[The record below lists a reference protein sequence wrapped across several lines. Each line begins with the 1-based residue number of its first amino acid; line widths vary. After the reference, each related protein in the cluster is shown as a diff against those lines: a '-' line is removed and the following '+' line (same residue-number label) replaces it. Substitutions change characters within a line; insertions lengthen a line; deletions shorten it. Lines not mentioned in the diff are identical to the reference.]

1 LLNSC
6 FEKYVLKYWMCGYLS
21 KLVRILIA
29 ASIFCLV
36 MSGCREQQNNG
47 SEPSD
52 SDINREFLI
61 GIVPEQNIFRQTERY
76 DPLAR
81 YLSMEL
87 DLDIELH
94 MLTTYGNIIE
104 DIQTQELDGF
114 FLGSFTGAA
123 VMETMGAEPLARPQ
137 NADGISTYRGLIF
150 TGRDSGISTAR
161 DMKDKTFVFPDK
173 ATSAGWL
180 FPLRYFKENDID
192 DPSSWFGDLFFSGT
206 HEDAILD
213 VINNRAD
220 IGAAKDT
227 IFYRLAESDDRIVD
241 KLRILAIS
249 SPFPENA
256 LLVSRGTDDA
266 LKAKLR
272 EALLTMHLNKAGLQA
287 LHKLG
292 AVKFIETSAEDYAP
306 VFEYSK
312 DTGLNLSNYGASN
325 NLATD

>member
-1 LLNSC
+1 
-6 FEKYVLKYWMCGYLS
+6 MCEFLS
-21 KLVRILIA
+21 QLIRFLIA
-29 ASIFCLV
+29 ACIFGLV
-36 MSGCREQQNNG
+36 MSGCQDQQQNG
-47 SEPSD
+47 PEPSD
-52 SDINREFLI
+52 LDVNREFRI
-61 GIVPEQNIFRQTERY
+61 GIVPEQNIFRQRERY
-76 DPLAR
+76 EPLAR
-81 YLSMEL
+81 YLSMKL
-87 DLDIELH
+87 GLDIELR

-104 DIQTQELDGF
+104 EIQTQELDGF
-114 FLGSFTGAA
+114 FLGSFTGAV
-123 VMETMGAEPLARPQ
+123 VMKRMGAEPLARPQ

-150 TGRDSGISTAR
+150 TRRDSGITTAR

-192 DPSSWFGDLFFSGT
+192 DPSSWLGEIFYSGT

-227 IFYRLAESDDRIVD
+227 IFYRLTVSDNRIVD

-249 SPFPENA
+249 APFPENT
-256 LLVSRGTDDA
+256 LLVSRGTDEA

-272 EALLTMHLNKAGLQA
+272 EALLTMHQNEEGLQA
-287 LHKLG
+287 LQKFG

-312 DTGLNLSNYGASN
+312 DTGLNLSNYGAPN
-325 NLATD
+325 NLSAD